1 MGLKIYN
8 SLSRQLEEFIPLQE
22 GKVSMYSCGPTVYD
36 YFHIG
41 NARTFLV
48 SDIIRRYLEYKGY
61 SVKYVQNLTD
71 IDDKI
76 INRANELGMKSS
88 ELSEQYADAYFQ
100 DSQGLG
106 IHSADVHPK
115 PTEHIPEIIELIQTL
130 INKGAAYTVDGDVYY
145 RVNYSDEYGKLS
157 HREAADLLAGARVEV
172 NEEKEDAR
180 DFDLWKRAKPSEPW
194 WNSPW
199 GKGRPGWHIECS
211 AMAMKHLGETID
223 IHAAGHDLQFP
234 HNENEIA
241 QSEAATGKTFV
252 RYWVHVSLLQINGQ
266 RMGKSKANFILVR
279 DALLNYSAEAIRH
292 FLISAQYR
300 HPLDYNE
307 TSLKESSSAVRR
319 LNNCLDALKPYQS
332 DVNGEAL
339 SETAHPL
346 LESINVMHRGFTDAM
361 DDDFNTAAAIGAIFK
376 FVGEVNQFIAAIEN
390 SHADAAKPTLTR
402 AYNSLVETSRVLGI
416 YADKRET
423 ADENAGLF
431 NHLVDLI
438 LDVRREARDR
448 RDWET
453 ADKIRDRLK
462 QLNIE
467 LKDTR
472 DNTTWKRVNLQ

>member
-8 SLSRQLEEFIPLQE
+8 SLSRELEEFTPLQE

-88 ELSEQYADAYFQ
+88 ELSEQYANAYFQ

-106 IHSADVHPK
+106 IRSANVHPK

-157 HREAADLLAGARVEV
+157 RREAEDLLAGARVEV
-172 NEEKEDAR
+172 NEQKEDAR
-180 DFDLWKRAKPSEPW
+180 DFDLWKSAKPSEPW

-241 QSEAATGKTFV
+241 QSEAATGKTFA
-252 RYWVHVSLLQINGQ
+252 RYWVHVSLLQVNGQ
-266 RMGKSKANFILVR
+266 RMGKSKANVIFVR
-279 DALLNYSAEAIRH
+279 DALLDHAPEAMRH

-300 HPLDYNE
+300 NPLDYNE

-332 DVNGEAL
+332 DAKDEAT
-339 SETAHPL
+339 SETGHPL
-346 LESINVMHRGFTDAM
+346 VASINAMHHGFTDAM

-376 FVGEVNQFIAAIEN
+376 FVGEVNQSLAVIEN
-390 SHADAAKPTLTR
+390 RPTNTAKAALGH
-402 AYNSLVETSRVLGI
+402 AYNGLVEVCRVLGI
-416 YADKRET
+416 YGDKRDI
-423 ADENAGLF
+423 ANENAELF
-431 NHLVDLI
+431 DQLVGLI

-448 RDWET
+448 KDWET

-472 DNTTWKRVNLQ
+472 DSTTWKRVNSQ